1 MEAQDSGV
9 GLQAKRSELK
19 TWLGNC
25 VVFLGNSRVHRA
37 QPYNDT
43 KQQQPFK
50 PKKFGC
56 TTVQGATLTCMVN
69 CTAGTPMPWLCPV
82 VQWSVHWAPSQTTHV
97 LVMAGARRCTLETCG
112 KKMRAPLLGLAKS
125 VYYTLLLLTVPFSTQ
140 EYRWV
145 PANCQGSLKNLAMNW
160 HSIKGEVT
168 VITPSDYV
176 LRKLG

>member
-9 GLQAKRSELK
+9 GLQVKRSEPK

-25 VVFLGNSRVHRA
+25 VVFLGNSRVRRA
-37 QPYNDT
+37 QPHNYT
-43 KQQQPFK
+43 KQQQPIK

-56 TTVQGATLTCMVN
+56 TTVQGATFDMHGQLYCRHASAM
-69 CTAGTPMPWLCPV
+69 AFSSSPV
-82 VQWSVHWAPSQTTHV
+82 AR
-97 LVMAGARRCTLETCG
+97 ARRCTLETCG

-125 VYYTLLLLTVPFSTQ
+125 VYYTLILLTVPFSTQ

-145 PANCQGSLKNLAMNW
+145 PANCQGSLKNLAMDW
-160 HSIKGEVT
+160 HSIKGGVT

>member
-1 MEAQDSGV
+1 MHGQLYCKHTNAMALS
-9 GLQAKRSELK
+9 S
-19 TWLGNC
+19 
-25 VVFLGNSRVHRA
+25 S
-37 QPYNDT
+37 
-43 KQQQPFK
+43 
-50 PKKFGC
+50 
-56 TTVQGATLTCMVN
+56 
-69 CTAGTPMPWLCPV
+69 PV
-82 VQWSVHWAPSQTTHV
+82 VSALGSKSDNPRSRD
-97 LVMAGARRCTLETCG
+97 MLE

-160 HSIKGEVT
+160 HSIKGGVT

>member
-1 MEAQDSGV
+1 MVLDFRSR
-9 GLQAKRSELK
+9 GLS
-19 TWLGNC
+19 
-25 VVFLGNSRVHRA
+25 SRPGWVIAEFAEHSPISRKNLDV
-37 QPYNDT
+37 QPY
-43 KQQQPFK
+43 K
-50 PKKFGC
+50 
-56 TTVQGATLTCMVN
+56 VLLLTCMVN
-69 CTAGTPMPWLCPV
+69 CTAGTPVPWLSPV

-97 LVMAGARRCTLETCG
+97 LVMARARRCTLETCG

-145 PANCQGSLKNLAMNW
+145 PANCQGSLKNLAMDW
-160 HSIKGEVT
+160 HSIKGGVT

>member
-1 MEAQDSGV
+1 MVLDF
-9 GLQAKRSELK
+9 RSRDLSSRPGWVIVLCSWVIAE
-19 TWLGNC
+19 
-25 VVFLGNSRVHRA
+25 FAEHSPIIIQNSSSPSSRKNLDV
-37 QPYNDT
+37 QPY
-43 KQQQPFK
+43 K
-50 PKKFGC
+50 
-56 TTVQGATLTCMVN
+56 VLLLTCMVN

-97 LVMAGARRCTLETCG
+97 LVMARARRCTLETCG

-145 PANCQGSLKNLAMNW
+145 PANCQGSLKNLAMDW
-160 HSIKGEVT
+160 HSIKGGVT